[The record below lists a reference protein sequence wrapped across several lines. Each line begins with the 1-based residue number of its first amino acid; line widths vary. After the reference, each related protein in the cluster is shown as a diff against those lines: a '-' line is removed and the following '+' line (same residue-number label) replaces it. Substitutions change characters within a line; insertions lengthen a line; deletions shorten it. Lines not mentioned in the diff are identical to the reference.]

1 MSSFLTESDEADDA
15 APTAAG
21 EVGSH
26 AAPSQSFWARFRA
39 WRRTRP
45 FWGAL
50 FAFVGGGEILLTMLA
65 PLPFILHFGTLTL
78 LGFAVPI
85 LMMLCALMLWIA
97 PHPRLFYA
105 SLILLL
111 SLTSWILSNLGG
123 FILGMVLGIVGG
135 ALGGL
140 AWVAIGRVRED
151 AAMTSLAPGDP
162 APSTANSE
170 KVSGA
175 TS

>member
-1 MSSFLTESDEADDA
+1 MTAPSQGGFARWSAEPPAEPDDDFMSSFLTESDESDDA
-15 APTAAG
+15 APPAAG

-65 PLPFILHFGTLTL
+65 PLPIIIHFGTLTL

-123 FILGMVLGIVGG
+123 FILGMVLGILGG
-135 ALGGL
+135 ALAL
-140 AWVAIGRVRED
+140 TW
-151 AAMTSLAPGDP
+151 TSEPRSRRA
-162 APSTANSE
+162 
-170 KVSGA
+170 
-175 TS
+175 

>member
-1 MSSFLTESDEADDA
+1 MPFLNESDDDA
-15 APTAAG
+15 TTTGPA
-21 EVGSH
+21 VGSH

-50 FAFVGGGEILLTMLA
+50 FAFLGGGEILLTMLA
-65 PLPFILHFGTLTL
+65 PLPILIHFGTLTL

-85 LMMLCALMLWIA
+85 LIMLSALMLWIA

-135 ALGGL
+135 ALAL
-140 AWVAIGRVRED
+140 TWTSEPRSHRV
-151 AAMTSLAPGDP
+151 
-162 APSTANSE
+162 
-170 KVSGA
+170 
-175 TS
+175 

>member
-1 MSSFLTESDEADDA
+1 MTAPSQGGFARWSAEPPAEPDDDFIPFLNETDGDA
-15 APTAAG
+15 TTTTGPA
-21 EVGSH
+21 VGSH
-26 AAPSQSFWARFRA
+26 AVPSQSFWVRFRE
-39 WRRTRP
+39 WRRGRP

-50 FAFVGGGEILLTMLA
+50 FAFLGGGEILLTMLA
-65 PLPFILHFGTLTL
+65 PLPIIIHFGTLTL

-85 LMMLCALMLWIA
+85 LMMLSALMLWIA

-135 ALGGL
+135 ALAL
-140 AWVAIGRVRED
+140 TW
-151 AAMTSLAPGDP
+151 TSEPR
-162 APSTANSE
+162 SRRTA
-170 KVSGA
+170 
-175 TS
+175 

>member
-1 MSSFLTESDEADDA
+1 MTAPSQGGFARWSAEPPVDPDDDYVPFLNDTDDA
-15 APTAAG
+15 ATSSTPV
-21 EVGSH
+21 VGSH
-26 AAPSQSFWARFRA
+26 AAPSQSFWSRFRT

-50 FAFVGGGEILLTMLA
+50 FAFLGGGEILLTMLA
-65 PLPFILHFGTLTL
+65 PLPIVIHFGTLTL

-123 FILGMVLGIVGG
+123 FVLGLLLGIVGG
-135 ALGGL
+135 ALAL
-140 AWVAIGRVRED
+140 TWTSEPRRGR
-151 AAMTSLAPGDP
+151 
-162 APSTANSE
+162 TA
-170 KVSGA
+170 
-175 TS
+175 